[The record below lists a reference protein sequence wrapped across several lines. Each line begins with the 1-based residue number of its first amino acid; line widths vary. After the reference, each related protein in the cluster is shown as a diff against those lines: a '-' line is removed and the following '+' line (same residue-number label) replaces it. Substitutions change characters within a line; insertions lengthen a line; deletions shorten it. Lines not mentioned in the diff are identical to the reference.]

1 MAACVAGLAGTM
13 TTHAERQ
20 HVPEQPDANSPAAM
34 QDMPSSDPPD
44 TTPAMR
50 IAEQALAMIREQ
62 IDRERDRADKA
73 ETEVVRLGASIAEAK
88 TALSAALGRIEA
100 TEAARNQADERAH
113 HLALE
118 LTAQKAMRSAA
129 DDDAA
134 GLRQAGNERLQLGRW
149 RRGWRG
155 WRGR

>member
-1 MAACVAGLAGTM
+1 M
-13 TTHAERQ
+13 RQ

-34 QDMPSSDPPD
+34 PPAD
-44 TTPAMR
+44 TPDSTPALR

-118 LTAQKAMRSAA
+118 LTAQKVMRSAA
-129 DDDAA
+129 DDEAA
-134 GLRQAGNERLQLGRW
+134 RLRQAENERLQLGRW
-149 RRGWRG
+149 RRAWRG
-155 WRGR
+155 WRGQ